1 MEDLVSKAKEI
12 AGNVASREELL
23 PFLRV
28 CAENKHLSLT
38 NQLLV
43 YEQNPEA
50 KTVCGRSA
58 WEQLGRKVKNDA
70 VTIQILF
77 PELKPGQNVEYR
89 VVKVFDYDST
99 EGSVLKERYG
109 KFALADRITQLTK
122 ATWEIVPEAA
132 LNDSLDKGFYDK
144 ERNVFCLSETCTM
157 EQQEQSVLS
166 LYMEYVS
173 GCIGIQDRLVKMA
186 SSFVVYER
194 LGLKHT
200 IVGALFGK
208 VGRLAS
214 DEKWEFLK
222 CVWWMSKRV
231 LDDLEGVS
239 LTFNEIAIINSMLTT
254 DVPEEVQ
261 RILEQAAEY
270 VMDEELREELGIL
283 KEKLMRTREGYLTEL
298 YQKRCRMQLFTYPP
312 VLLELE
318 HNDYLREERRNYDAK
333 HGNITE
339 A

>member
-1 MEDLVSKAKEI
+1 MEDLVIRAKEI
-12 AGNVASREELL
+12 AGKVASREELL

-28 CAENKHLSLT
+28 YAENMHLSLT

-43 YEQNPEA
+43 YGQNPKA
-50 KTVCGRSA
+50 KTVCGRTA
-58 WEQLGRKVKNDA
+58 WEQLGRKVKKDA
-70 VTIQILF
+70 VPIQILF
-77 PELKPGQNVEYR
+77 PELKSGQTVEYC

-99 EGSVLKERYG
+99 EGSALKERYG
-109 KFALADRITQLTK
+109 KLVLADRITQLTK

-132 LNDSLDKGFYDK
+132 LKDSLDKGFYDK

-173 GCIGIQDRLVKMA
+173 GCMGIQDRLVKMA
-186 SSFVVYER
+186 SSFVVYEK

-208 VGRLAS
+208 VGRLTS

-239 LTFNEIAIINSMLTT
+239 LTFNEISIINSMLTT

-261 RILEQAAEY
+261 RILEHATEY
-270 VMDEELREELGIL
+270 VKDKDLREEV
-283 KEKLMRTREGYLTEL
+283 EKLKDKLARTSEGCLTEL
-298 YQKRCRMQLFTYPP
+298 YQKRCQKQLFTYPS
-312 VLLELE
+312 VMLELE
-318 HNDYLREERRNYDAK
+318 HDNYLREERRNYNAK
-333 HGNITE
+333 YGNITE
-339 A
+339 D